1 MVLTRISGTVL
12 HATRG
17 TVAIEID
24 RRARGRWV
32 AARSMLLSVNARGHF
47 MRMVRLR
54 TAVRY
59 RLLASYSGATGFQP
73 SRSAYRFIRLG
84 AR

>member
-1 MVLTRISGTVL
+1 
-12 HATRG
+12 
-17 TVAIEID
+17 
-24 RRARGRWV
+24 
-32 AARSMLLSVNARGHF
+32 

-59 RLLASYSGATGFQP
+59 RLLASYAGATGFQP
-73 SRSAYRFIRLG
+73 SRSAYRFIRLR